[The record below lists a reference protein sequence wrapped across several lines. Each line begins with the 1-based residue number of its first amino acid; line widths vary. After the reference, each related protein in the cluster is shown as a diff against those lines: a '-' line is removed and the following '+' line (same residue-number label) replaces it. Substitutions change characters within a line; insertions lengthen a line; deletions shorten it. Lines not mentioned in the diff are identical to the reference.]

1 MRRSSR
7 PSRYPR
13 RLLSAA
19 ALAGWLLAG
28 SLAAQDDAPGQN
40 VGRASAWPMDRV
52 TLKDGRRF
60 SGLIV
65 SENRPLEFMEIHR
78 PPGKPMY
85 LIVRPIQRRDIRA
98 VERVSAAERK
108 LLEERVRRFKN
119 RALIEGRRMES
130 VPLERVNLD
139 GTRFFQYEGDWL
151 RLQSTTSEE
160 LTRHIVVRVE
170 QILLA
175 FRQVLPPRREA
186 ESGRPMRMKVFG
198 TTDQYY
204 QYLRAQ
210 KIDLLNPAYFDA
222 GNNLVVAGSDINRF
236 AEQLAA
242 VRARHDQLAAQQAEH
257 AARLPEELKKLNDDL
272 EARGVGGKERRKIVL
287 AAQQK
292 FQRRQ
297 GDLQREIALAERR
310 NTAHLDELVEQML
323 RRLYHEAFHAYLEN
337 YVYESARYRVPRWLN
352 EGLAQVFEAGRLEA
366 DTLRIDAPLPAAL
379 AQLQADLRSDHPLT
393 LAELLSAEP
402 SVFLVPHR
410 GGGTTSA
417 RHYLYSWGLAYYLTF
432 EMGLL
437 ETEALD
443 QYAAADSRDLS
454 PPARFERLVHMPLAQ
469 FEPAWRRY
477 MLELRPP
484 R

>member
-1 MRRSSR
+1 MNRSSR
-7 PSRYPR
+7 PSRRIPP
-13 RLLSAA
+13 LAAA
-19 ALAGWLLAG
+19 ALAGWLVAG
-28 SLAAQDDAPGQN
+28 SLAAQEGGSGPN
-40 VGRASAWPMDRV
+40 VGRAGAWPMDRV

-85 LIVRPIQRRDIRA
+85 LIVRPLERGAIRA
-98 VERVSAAERK
+98 IERVSAAERQW
-108 LLEERVRRFKN
+108 LEDRVRRFKN

-130 VPLERVNLD
+130 VSLERVNLD
-139 GTRFFQYEGDWL
+139 GARFFQYEGDWL
-151 RLQSTTSEE
+151 RLQSTTGEE
-160 LTRHIVVRVE
+160 LTRRIVVRVE

-175 FRQVLPPRREA
+175 FRQVLPPRRAA
-186 ESGRPMRMKVFG
+186 EPGRPMRMKVFG
-198 TTDQYY
+198 ATEQYY
-204 QYLRAQ
+204 QYLRAHE
-210 KIDLLNPAYFDA
+210 IDLLNPAYFDA
-222 GNNLVVAGSDINRF
+222 DRNLVVAGSDINRF

-242 VRARHDQLAAQQAEH
+242 ARARHNQIAAQQAER
-257 AARLPEELKKLNDDL
+257 AARLPEELKKLSDDL
-272 EARGVGGKERRKIVL
+272 EARGVSAKERRKIVL

-297 GDLQREIALAERR
+297 SDLQREIALAERR
-310 NTAHLDELVEQML
+310 NGAHLDHLVEQML

-337 YVYESARYRVPRWLN
+337 YVYESASDRVPRWLN

-366 DTLRIDAPLPAAL
+366 GTLRIDAPIPAAL
-379 AQLQADLRSDHPLT
+379 AQLQADLRSERPLT

-410 GGGTTSA
+410 GGGATSA

-443 QYAAADSRDLS
+443 QYAAADAQDLPS
-454 PPARFERLVHMPLAQ
+454 ATRFERLVHMPLAR

-477 MLELRPP
+477 MLELQPP